1 MHEYYYDYQ
10 KTVPIYVPVFQ
21 LLVPQENMN
30 RSNTTPSV
38 FQNEE
43 ILNIVNSDEEVD
55 VDVESDDDQK
65 CKANFDVRADAKVEK
80 VSVIRPLSSLIKS
93 EPLVNLQL
101 VEVRKRKLSD
111 AESPAPEELREF
123 PSKKTNFEPET
134 DETLSEFT
142 PRANFRVIEEHYQY
156 KGDEPGEQDR
166 QYKCKYCRK
175 VFRRKEEKKRHENS
189 HLNIRPHKCRLC
201 DKTFMRADHRNSHE
215 KTHSKEKE
223 FKCEIC
229 NKSFRRADEAKR
241 HEQRQIH
248 LRNVARLKKEGKL

>member
-1 MHEYYYDYQ
+1 MTDYYDYR
-10 KTVPIYVPVFQ
+10 KGECGTIWLPIVYVPIELQ
-21 LLVPQENMN
+21 QKRN
-30 RSNTTPSV
+30 NTTPNSMEC
-38 FQNEE
+38 FENEQV
-43 ILNIVNSDEEVD
+43 INVVQSDEELE
-55 VDVESDDDQK
+55 VDVESDHYEK
-65 CKANFDVRADAKVEK
+65 PKVEK
-80 VSVIRPLSSLIKS
+80 VSVIKPLSSIIKS
-93 EPLVNLQL
+93 EPLINLQM
-101 VEVRKRKLSD
+101 VEVNDNRKRKILDDS
-111 AESPAPEELREF
+111 SCS
-123 PSKKTNFEPET
+123 SKKTKLEPSFVPET

-142 PRANFRVIEEHYQY
+142 PRSSFRVIEEHYQY
-156 KGDEPGEQDR
+156 KGDEPGEHDR

-248 LRNVARLKKEGKL
+248 LRNVARLRKNQ